1 MKKKEIRK
9 IFKAKRDAVTYAE
22 KQKWDDLLLIQFQTL
37 ELPHL
42 DHVMSFYPMEERN
55 EVNTF
60 LMTDYL
66 HFRNPQ
72 LQISYPRTDAE
83 DCSMKAIACQADSI
97 FEANAFNTPEPT
109 DNTEVEPQLLDLII
123 IPLLAFDEK
132 GYRVGYGKGFYDRFL
147 SRCKPGC
154 IKVGVSW
161 FPPIAAIEDKDEFDV
176 PLDFCITPERVYV
189 F

>member
-1 MKKKEIRK
+1 
-9 IFKAKRDAVTYAE
+9 
-22 KQKWDDLLLIQFQTL
+22 
-37 ELPHL
+37 
-42 DHVMSFYPMEERN
+42 
-55 EVNTF
+55 
-60 LMTDYL
+60 
-66 HFRNPQ
+66 
-72 LQISYPRTDAE
+72 
-83 DCSMKAIACQADSI
+83 MKAIACQADSI